1 MSQPYFDPRGE
12 CLYCQRPAVE
22 DVDAQNVDGDLI
34 HDDCLAMEEDLE
46 LSSLLPGPGAL
57 FVLAARGLRSPWE
70 D

>member
-1 MSQPYFDPRGE
+1 MSEPFGGPRGE
-12 CLYCQRPAVE
+12 CYLCRRPAVE

-34 HDDCLAMEEDLE
+34 HDECLAMEEIQDRPIA
-46 LSSLLPGPGAL
+46 LPGPAAL